1 FRELSVVGDQYWCHV
16 IVQTSGFATVDA
28 PAPVAA
34 ERTPGQRSLNVGAV
48 VAKLEL
54 PDCAELVEPDKEI
67 EVLVG
72 EPATVRL
79 TRRLR
84 RFTPRRENARYL
96 GECRRRFTAGVHR
109 ACARSARRDDY
120 FAQHAICA
128 HALNSIAQST
138 GGFVG
143 GPALTRSWGSADSDT
158 PGRSAAARQEA
169 AAPRSGPVGGYR
181 PKTRKRPVTRTIA
194 SSAAA
199 PTMSESGGMLVMPLD
214 NSKNC
219 AG

>member
-1 FRELSVVGDQYWCHV
+1 MQSLNDEGQNRRLDSVGGLRERGGDPVFRELSVVGDQYWCHV
-16 IVQTSGFATVDA
+16 IVQTGGFASVDA

-84 RFTPRRENARYL
+84 RFTPRREGTGGISERVDGDSLRVSIARALDLL
-96 GECRRRFTAGVHR
+96 GATTISRNM
-109 ACARSARRDDY
+109 RSA
-120 FAQHAICA
+120 
-128 HALNSIAQST
+128 L
-138 GGFVG
+138 
-143 GPALTRSWGSADSDT
+143 
-158 PGRSAAARQEA
+158 
-169 AAPRSGPVGGYR
+169 
-181 PKTRKRPVTRTIA
+181 
-194 SSAAA
+194 
-199 PTMSESGGMLVMPLD
+199 MP
-214 NSKNC
+214 
-219 AG
+219 